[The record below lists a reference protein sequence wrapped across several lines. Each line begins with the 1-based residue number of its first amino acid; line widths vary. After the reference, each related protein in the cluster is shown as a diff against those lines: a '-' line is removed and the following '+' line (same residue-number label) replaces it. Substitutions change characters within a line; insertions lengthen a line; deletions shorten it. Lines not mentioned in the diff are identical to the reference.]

1 MRNIFSGFNTIICSA
16 SALAVLAS
24 CSRELETDIC
34 TDRVPIAFGGSL
46 SAETMVTRAAS
57 IVGLEEVTDS
67 FIVTGYK
74 YSATDGWQDVMNSYK
89 VCYVSNTDGSSV
101 TNTASWEYVG
111 QGPDQVTKYWDYSAT
126 AYRFMGYVPKRSTG
140 KIGYSGSMS
149 RNNNS
154 VVLTLSGVPRIA
166 IAQGG
171 AMTTPAGVTVT
182 EQDLPLLSR
191 LWHGAAPKNEPV
203 RMEFTKLYAK
213 LCVYLMRAGD
223 VAAQA
228 VVSNITLTKQSGQIP
243 LVGTISAAYSL
254 SDPTL
259 SVWCSNMTPADIT
272 FNNIAAGVM
281 ADANVPCPLYPQYL
295 LLPDSDNES
304 DYEFTLYLDS
314 ENRKCI
320 IPAEFM
326 QLEPGYCYS
335 FIFKLTQSDASPTKS
350 PITDNPVLELMG
362 VNRTPF

>member
-57 IVGLEEVTDS
+57 VVGLEEVTDS

-111 QGPDQVTKYWDYSAT
+111 QGPDQVTKYWDFSAT
-126 AYRFMGYVPKRSTG
+126 DYHFMGYVPKRSTG

-149 RNNNS
+149 SNGNNI
-154 VVLTLSGVPRIA
+154 VLTLSGVPRIA
-166 IAQGG
+166 IAQNGV
-171 AMTTPAGVTVT
+171 MTNPDGVTVT

-191 LWHGAAPKNEPV
+191 LWHGTAPQNEPV
-203 RMEFTKLYAK
+203 RMEFVKPYAK

-228 VVSNITLTKQSGQIP
+228 VTDITLAKSGGQIP
-243 LVGTISAAYSL
+243 LTGTVSASYSL
-254 SDPTL
+254 TDTTYSISGTG
-259 SVWCSNMTPADIT
+259 VTGGNNIT
-272 FNNIAAGVM
+272 FGSIAAEEM
-281 ADANVPCPLYPQYL
+281 ANANIPCPVYPQYL
-295 LLPDSDNES
+295 LLPDSDNDC
-304 DYEFTLYLDS
+304 DYTFTCAGRD
-314 ENRKCI
+314 CI
-320 IPAEFM
+320 IPAALM

-350 PITDNPVLELMG
+350 ALTDNPGLELMG
-362 VNRTPF
+362 VNCTPF